1 MDYIINIINKN
12 MEGRTYTW
20 LSQKTGIPNNR
31 ISAIV
36 NGKATLR
43 AFEMVEICNALKI
56 DMNQFLGKVG

>member
-20 LSQKTGIPNNR
+20 LSQKTGISKNR

-56 DMNQFLGKVG
+56 DMNQFLGKVS